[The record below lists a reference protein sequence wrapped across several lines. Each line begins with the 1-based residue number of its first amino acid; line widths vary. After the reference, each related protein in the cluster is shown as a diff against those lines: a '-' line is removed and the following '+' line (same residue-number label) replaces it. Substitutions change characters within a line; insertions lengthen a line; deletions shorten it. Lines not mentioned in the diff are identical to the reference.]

1 MSFDRND
8 YLVPPGKSFSL
19 AAFDPGDKRG
29 LPTEKAQRKAYVEA
43 LSPTLGALQ
52 EKLHAEGRRK
62 FLVVLQGMDTAGKD
76 GTIRRVFQSVNP
88 LGIRV
93 HAFKAPTEHEA
104 AHDFLW
110 RVHQVVPGAGE
121 MVLFNRSHYED
132 VLIQK
137 VRGWI
142 DAKTETRRFA
152 QIRDFER
159 LLAESGTTI
168 VKFFLHLSRDEQ
180 RERLQERI
188 ERADKHWKFR
198 LGDLETRRRWDAY
211 QAQYERVLAHTSS
224 DHAPWFVIPADSK
237 SSRDCVVI
245 TLLIDILEAMDIRY
259 PEVDTSG
266 WPKMIS

>member
-1 MSFDRND
+1 MPFARKN
-8 YLVPPGKSFSL
+8 YLVSPDKPFSL
-19 AAFDPGDKRG
+19 AAFDPGDKSN
-29 LPTEKAQRKAYVEA
+29 LPADKSQRKAYVEA
-43 LSPTLGALQ
+43 LSPRLGALQ

-62 FLVVLQGMDTAGKD
+62 FLIVLQGMDTAGKD
-76 GTIRRVFQSVNP
+76 GVIRRVFQSVNP

-93 HAFKAPTEHEA
+93 HAFKAPSDYEA

-110 RVHQVVPGAGE
+110 RVHRVVPGAGE

-142 DAKTETRRFA
+142 DAKTETERFA
-152 QIRDFER
+152 HIRHFER

-168 VKFFLHLSRDEQ
+168 VKLFLHLSRDEQ
-180 RERLQERI
+180 RERLQARI
-188 ERADKHWKFR
+188 ERADKHWKFN
-198 LGDLETRRRWDAY
+198 LDDLETRKRWDAY

-237 SSRDCVVI
+237 SGRDCVVI
-245 TLLIDILEAMDIRY
+245 DLLIDTLEAMNIRY
-259 PEVDTSG
+259 PEVDTRA
-266 WPKMIS
+266 WPKTIT